1 MAGTGS
7 GQERTGLRG
16 APDSDRTLVV
26 GRITGCY
33 GVKGWVKIHT
43 YTDTPE
49 NFLAFGEWMVQ
60 RRGGPEPVEFD
71 AGRPHGK
78 GLVAHI
84 AGVDDRTAA
93 EAFRGLE
100 VTVARESLP
109 ALEEGEFYW
118 HQLQGLQVWCTEG
131 EQRALLGRVDYL
143 IETGAN
149 DVLVVSGGKTG
160 ADNKEHLVPWTPGL
174 AVLEVDLGHGLIR
187 VDWDAD
193 F

>member
-7 GQERTGLRG
+7 GQARTGLRG

-33 GVKGWVKIHT
+33 GVKGWVKIQT

-49 NFLAFGEWMVQ
+49 NFLAFGDWMVQ

-71 AGRPHGK
+71 AGRAHGK

-93 EAFRGLE
+93 EAYRGLE
-100 VTVARESLP
+100 VTVDRESLP

-149 DVLVVSGGKTG
+149 DVLVIAPCEGSV
-160 ADNKEHLVPWTPGL
+160 DDRERLVPYLPGDVVTRVDPE
-174 AVLEVDLGHGLIR
+174 AGVIEVDWFIHE
-187 VDWDAD
+187 
-193 F
+193 

>member
-7 GQERTGLRG
+7 GQERTGLQG
-16 APDSDRTLVV
+16 GPDSDRRLVV

-33 GVKGWVKIHT
+33 GVKGWVKVHT

-49 NFLAFGEWMVQ
+49 NFLGFGKWMVK

-71 AGRPHGK
+71 EGRPHGK

-93 EAFRGLE
+93 EAYRGLE
-100 VTVARESLP
+100 VTVPARSLP
-109 ALEEGEFYW
+109 ALEAGEYYW

-149 DVLVVSGGKTG
+149 DVLVIAPCEGSV
-160 ADNKEHLVPWTPGL
+160 DDREHLVPYLPGDVVTRVDP
-174 AVLEVDLGHGLIR
+174 AEGVIEVDWYIHE
-187 VDWDAD
+187 
-193 F
+193 